1 MKKMLPNPTS
11 TNQIVHRP
19 KQQRIVDRFSYL
31 LRKCPPPGSS
41 TTSSSSS
48 VTFHPLINRVTRI
61 GSGIQANLRIRDQD
75 NIDTIHAE
83 IHQSNDNPFNDYD
96 NDHQY
101 GQKFNI
107 LKTIS
112 CRKPTFLNDQ
122 LLNSGENRLLRHQ
135 DRLTFGGGEIDFGS
149 KNRQIITTSKSK
161 RHDFIFEIQEIQQL
175 TSSSSSSSLKSS
187 SIQSISSS
195 LSSLT
200 NRNKISINRSL
211 ISKKQRQQQQR
222 KYELRVATL
231 RKNHLVATSINNT
244 NNNNNNNN
252 DDDNNT
258 KHRQQQRKQPKTLSS
273 LNRNSM
279 ATSSNQ
285 ITKAMNMDS
294 NSSDNVDDN
303 DDDDDNDKWKHYHE
317 QVQEQQNDDDNEGQ
331 YLEQQQEQ
339 SSLMIDPKTMSMM
352 NEHRFYT
359 ESIPSISI
367 RMTTPSSSIV
377 WTPISQSN
385 HQTTAAVTNENNQQN
400 RINRRYPIE
409 YLDIETPKKKCNNNK
424 VLPMSLLTLN
434 FNLTSSISTTTAT
447 TKIDHERKNLM
458 TLSHDDNNDNNN
470 NDPETKFKQQQQ
482 IRIMDQTG
490 LFLGLGK
497 HQQQQLRE
505 IIIKAHKTDDGNF
518 EIQINNVS
526 DNDDDNDK
534 QQQQQRI
541 IKSSTPLSTSMV
553 TIDDDDDENQHH
565 EKHDNNNNDIIDG
578 DNDNGDNNDPT
589 ATTTTIIAAENPT
602 SNLINIDNDNVDDCQ
617 MSPITTQDVVIESN
631 QKKCRR
637 MSSGFRFQ
645 IEHVEI
651 EPHPSSNDNDV
662 VMEIE
667 ELNPQPQQTG
677 KIEEND
683 PSIQDDNGNDGG
695 NQNEEQQRLSDEE
708 GNVDTKLESENSE
721 IEQQQ
726 EEFDRIRSKSIDL
739 AEMLSN
745 ELTFQQDKIDKVD
758 TKSLS
763 SSSSSLSISTD
774 TSFHSSIISSSS
786 TDDDIV
792 VDANVD
798 ENEQLTCQQQS
809 NLIQVKTTSTSSI
822 NNYDRLSHDYRND
835 DNNDHD
841 NVCDQQQQQQQDQ
854 KNGNRLLQL
863 DKHLIDDNDVGHHKP
878 RKQFSI
884 YTGLIRQL
892 FQSKTPVADYV
903 TYVDQLVELFN
914 DYEPQQQQQQHHH
927 PNNEYTGGNDENNDN
942 ETDDD
947 DDYHKDKDCEENEK
961 GKILIIEKLSNKK
974 IIRKSIDNVDEK
986 LEQQIPTTKTIREY
1000 NLRRRK
1006 LDTIIDTSS
1015 SSHRRRINKKIS
1027 IPIKSIETM
1036 KSKINDNNDDDKI
1049 IIQTK
1054 KMKIKKLRK
1063 LKATKRR
1070 PIENEKL
1077 SKSSSLLSVK
1087 ELSLK
1092 KNISKIRK
1100 NFRKINHHP
1109 LTTLLSPTKSIK
1121 SLTKIISNS
1130 LSDGGKKLNRKNRVK
1145 KNRKLK
1151 MKSSPL
1157 SSRRSSSS
1165 SPLTKTSM
1173 RISLSKNLKK
1183 TTSNVIIG
1191 KNLGKNKK
1199 KRQQPK
1205 GLDKTTKTTKKILD
1219 PEQQQQIK
1227 KQIMKITKRKMKI
1240 SMKNR
1245 KKLTVSTTSSTII
1258 SNCE

>member
-61 GSGIQANLRIRDQD
+61 GSGIQANLRIRDLD

-83 IHQSNDNPFNDYD
+83 IHQTNDNPFNDYD

-161 RHDFIFEIQEIQQL
+161 RHDYIFEIQEIQQL
-175 TSSSSSSSLKSS
+175 TSSSSLKSS

-200 NRNKISINRSL
+200 NRNRISINKSL

-303 DDDDDNDKWKHYHE
+303 DDDDDDDKWKHYHE

-367 RMTTPSSSIV
+367 RMTTPSSIV

-409 YLDIETPKKKCNNNK
+409 YLDIETPKKKCNNNNNK

-434 FNLTSSISTTTAT
+434 FNLTSSSTTTAT

-458 TLSHDDNNDNNN
+458 TLSHDDNDN

-497 HQQQQLRE
+497 HNPQQQQQRE

-518 EIQINNVS
+518 EIQINNV
-526 DNDDDNDK
+526 
-534 QQQQQRI
+534 
-541 IKSSTPLSTSMV
+541 
-553 TIDDDDDENQHH
+553 
-565 EKHDNNNNDIIDG
+565 
-578 DNDNGDNNDPT
+578 
-589 ATTTTIIAAENPT
+589 
-602 SNLINIDNDNVDDCQ
+602 
-617 MSPITTQDVVIESN
+617 
-631 QKKCRR
+631 
-637 MSSGFRFQ
+637 GFRFQ

-651 EPHPSSNDNDV
+651 EPHPSNDNDV

-667 ELNPQPQQTG
+667 ELNPQQQQTG
-677 KIEEND
+677 KIEENN
-683 PSIQDDNGNDGG
+683 PLIQDDNGNDDGK
-695 NQNEEQQRLSDEE
+695 QNEEQQRLSDEE
-708 GNVDTKLESENSE
+708 GNVDTNLESENSE

-726 EEFDRIRSKSIDL
+726 KEFDRIRSKSIDL

-774 TSFHSSIISSSS
+774 TSFHSSIISSSE
-786 TDDDIV
+786 TTDDIV

-798 ENEQLTCQQQS
+798 ENEQLTCQQP

-822 NNYDRLSHDYRND
+822 NNYDRLSHDNRND

-903 TYVDQLVELFN
+903 TYVDQLVEL
-914 DYEPQQQQQQHHH
+914 
-927 PNNEYTGGNDENNDN
+927 
-942 ETDDD
+942 
-947 DDYHKDKDCEENEK
+947 
-961 GKILIIEKLSNKK
+961 L
-974 IIRKSIDNVDEK
+974 
-986 LEQQIPTTKTIREY
+986 
-1000 NLRRRK
+1000 
-1006 LDTIIDTSS
+1006 
-1015 SSHRRRINKKIS
+1015 
-1027 IPIKSIETM
+1027 
-1036 KSKINDNNDDDKI
+1036 
-1049 IIQTK
+1049 
-1054 KMKIKKLRK
+1054 
-1063 LKATKRR
+1063 
-1070 PIENEKL
+1070 
-1077 SKSSSLLSVK
+1077 
-1087 ELSLK
+1087 
-1092 KNISKIRK
+1092 
-1100 NFRKINHHP
+1100 
-1109 LTTLLSPTKSIK
+1109 
-1121 SLTKIISNS
+1121 
-1130 LSDGGKKLNRKNRVK
+1130 
-1145 KNRKLK
+1145 
-1151 MKSSPL
+1151 
-1157 SSRRSSSS
+1157 
-1165 SPLTKTSM
+1165 
-1173 RISLSKNLKK
+1173 
-1183 TTSNVIIG
+1183 
-1191 KNLGKNKK
+1191 
-1199 KRQQPK
+1199 
-1205 GLDKTTKTTKKILD
+1205 
-1219 PEQQQQIK
+1219 
-1227 KQIMKITKRKMKI
+1227 
-1240 SMKNR
+1240 
-1245 KKLTVSTTSSTII
+1245 
-1258 SNCE
+1258 